1 MVELGV
7 VDSLSHESVRLHLK
21 KHPQAVAE
29 KAAEYSQGERG
40 VRGGHGGRAGDLY
53 AEPYDLQRPVICFD
67 EISMQLLAETWTSL
81 PTKPGRPRREDY
93 EYVVLRQAV
102 LPVWGHLV
110 LPFSV
115 VSRNASDKADRKMQ
129 RWNTMGLQGL

>member
-1 MVELGV
+1 MSGEF
-7 VDSLSHESVRLHLK
+7 
-21 KHPQAVAE
+21 VAAME
-29 KAAEYSQGERG
+29 D
-40 VRGGHGGRAGDLY
+40 VLDLY

-129 RWNTMGLQGL
+129 RWNTVGLQGL